1 MKRWLCGQEVSV
13 RLENYLAQIRENMD
27 NQWLKSN
34 LAKKL
39 KELEVE
45 KLAACLPDLS
55 GHYLLQYSAFNE
67 MVVKSS
73 TLKHH
78 FLASEVPSLNGSSQL
93 QMNYQQLPFRENC
106 LDCVVAHH
114 VLDFNASPH
123 QCLREAARTVV
134 PNGYLVIVG
143 FNPWSA
149 WGWSRLMPR
158 TFMPAGGRHLSRR
171 RVTDWLTLLGFRVE
185 QSQSALFM
193 PPFALRY
200 FPDASKKL
208 DAVLGDMGSPFGG
221 VYILIARK
229 LVAGRTPVR
238 PQWRVLAGRRI
249 PVVAPTTRGARVTNR

>member
-1 MKRWLCGQEVSV
+1 
-13 RLENYLAQIRENMD
+13 MD
-27 NQWLKSN
+27 NQWRKST
-34 LAKKL
+34 LAKRL
-39 KELEVE
+39 IGLEVE
-45 KLAACLPDLS
+45 KLAACLPDLN
-55 GHYLLQYSAFNE
+55 GHYLLQYSALNE

-73 TLKHH
+73 TLKYH
-78 FLASEVPSLNGSSQL
+78 FLASDELGGHDSAQVK
-93 QMNYQQLPFRENC
+93 MNYQQLPFRENC

-134 PNGYLVIVG
+134 PNGYLIIVG

-149 WGWSRLMPR
+149 WGCSRMLPR
-158 TFMPAGGRHLSRR
+158 SLMPAGGRQLSRR
-171 RVTDWLTLLGFRVE
+171 RVVDWLTLLGFRLE

-193 PPFALRY
+193 PPFSLRY
-200 FPDASKKL
+200 FPNVSTKL
-208 DAVLGDMGSPFGG
+208 DRLLGDMGLPCGG

-249 PVVAPTTRGARVTNR
+249 PVAAPTTRGARVENR